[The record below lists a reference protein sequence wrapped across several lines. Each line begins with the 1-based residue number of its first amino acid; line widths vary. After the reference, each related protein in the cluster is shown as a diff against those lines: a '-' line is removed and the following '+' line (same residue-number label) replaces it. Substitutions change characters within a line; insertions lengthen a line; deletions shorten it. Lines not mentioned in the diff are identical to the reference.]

1 MMRDKHE
8 FTGDVNIP
16 CEAYH
21 RRYDGQFH
29 RHSITGRQIHN
40 VLQRMAP
47 VVMKERSARQFRRQT
62 LDEALDRVQMDEI
75 RINACATSSS

>member
-1 MMRDKHE
+1 MMRDKHD

-21 RRYDGQFH
+21 RGYDGPGQFL
-29 RHSITGRQIHN
+29 RRSITGRQIHN
-40 VLQRMAP
+40 VLQRM
-47 VVMKERSARQFRRQT
+47 VMKERSARQT

-75 RINACATSSS
+75 RINACATSSR